1 MNIEQ
6 QEREHAYHCALESDR
21 DDAIEAE
28 LVRQFEEVD
37 QRIVDLI
44 VYKMQDD
51 AEFKKAIESL
61 IEDIIEEKNL

>member
-6 QEREHAYHCALESDR
+6 QEREHAYQQGLESDR

-28 LVRQFEEVD
+28 LVRQFEGVD
-37 QRIVDLI
+37 DRIVDLI
-44 VYKMQDD
+44 GYKMDED
-51 AEFKKAIESL
+51 AQFKKAIESF

>member
-6 QEREHAYHCALESDR
+6 QEREHAYQQAIESDR

-28 LVRQFEEVD
+28 MVRQFEGVD
-37 QRIVDLI
+37 DRIVDLI

-51 AEFKKAIESL
+51 AEFKAKIESS
-61 IEDIIEEKNL
+61 IEDIIAEKNQ